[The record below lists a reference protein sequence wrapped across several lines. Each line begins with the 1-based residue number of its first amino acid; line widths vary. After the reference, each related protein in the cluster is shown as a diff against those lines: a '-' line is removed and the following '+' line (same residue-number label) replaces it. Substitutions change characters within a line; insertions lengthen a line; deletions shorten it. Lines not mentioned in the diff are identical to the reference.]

1 MPPRR
6 VLARGGRAAVGQ
18 GRAAPRGGRAAPR
31 GGRAG
36 RRGHGTAMSDPAP
49 SAAASVDPGQEEEQ
63 VEQQDAQ
70 VEFDWEQ
77 AIRLAA
83 GEGVPQDAIEA
94 GILATRRAMQARGGA
109 VLEGA
114 GSAAQGPVQAVAPVR
129 AEQVG
134 SAAQSVE
141 AEEKRRETQMKY
153 FKRMGA
159 PPFTGQGT
167 SVEADDWI
175 REMKK
180 IFDTMGVASEVDRVR
195 LATFQLRS
203 EADQWW
209 SSETRIRDPETFT
222 WEDFTMPFFLR
233 LFPRAMRQQLT
244 DIF

>member
-6 VLARGGRAAVGQ
+6 VPARSGRAAVGR
-18 GRAAPRGGRAAPR
+18 GRAAGRVGRAAPR

-36 RRGHGTAMSDPAP
+36 RRGRGTAESEPAP
-49 SAAASVDPGQEEEQ
+49 SVAASADPGQEEDQ

-70 VEFDWEQ
+70 VEFDWER

-83 GEGVPQDAIEA
+83 GEGVPQEAIEA

-109 VLEGA
+109 VSEGA

-153 FKRMGA
+153 FKCMS
-159 PPFTGQGT
+159 PPLFTGLGT
-167 SVEADDWI
+167 AVEADD
-175 REMKK
+175 
-180 IFDTMGVASEVDRVR
+180 
-195 LATFQLRS
+195 
-203 EADQWW
+203 
-209 SSETRIRDPETFT
+209 
-222 WEDFTMPFFLR
+222 
-233 LFPRAMRQQLT
+233 
-244 DIF
+244 